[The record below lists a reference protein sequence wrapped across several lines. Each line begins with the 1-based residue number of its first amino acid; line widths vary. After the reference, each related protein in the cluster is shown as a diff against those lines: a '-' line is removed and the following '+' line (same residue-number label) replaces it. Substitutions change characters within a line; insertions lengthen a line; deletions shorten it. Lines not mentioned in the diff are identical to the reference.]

1 VEVENEERWAAVAG
15 TDVCRRWWAYMQDLM
30 PVNPDSSPVAVELR
44 EVFHIAS
51 PGHS

>member
-1 VEVENEERWAAVAG
+1 
-15 TDVCRRWWAYMQDLM
+15 M